1 MFISKRYQKIRQT
14 EEDFDDFANSLIE
27 LQKKIES
34 IENFKNFKKEI
45 IEELR
50 ENFNLNPS
58 SPEIIEEEYKCKKDN
73 ILSISPFL
81 VSVVAEELGK
91 VISEKHEEMFPY
103 GIYMISRDHR
113 HSDFYMIKNW
123 DDLMNWQWT
132 VVDGTEDYYSV
143 PYINDIHPEWGSQ
156 DGYVSYGSF
165 ESLIVIL
172 YLLSNMKDMES
183 FFEYCFKK
191 LEVN

>member
-1 MFISKRYQKIRQT
+1 MSYNYASIIPLIGGETIAMEKVFGKR
-14 EEDFDDFANSLIE
+14 
-27 LQKKIES
+27 
-34 IENFKNFKKEI
+34 
-45 IEELR
+45 
-50 ENFNLNPS
+50 
-58 SPEIIEEEYKCKKDN
+58 PEY
-73 ILSISPFL
+73 ILSYSGFKANDSQL
-81 VSVVAEELGK
+81 LNYYKG
-91 VISEKHEEMFPY
+91 
-103 GIYMISRDHR
+103 
-113 HSDFYMIKNW
+113 DFYMIKNW

-183 FFEYCFKK
+183 FFKYCFKK

>member
-91 VISEKHEEMFPY
+91 VISEKH
-103 GIYMISRDHR
+103 
-113 HSDFYMIKNW
+113 KQQA
-123 DDLMNWQWT
+123 L
-132 VVDGTEDYYSV
+132 
-143 PYINDIHPEWGSQ
+143 
-156 DGYVSYGSF
+156 
-165 ESLIVIL
+165 
-172 YLLSNMKDMES
+172 
-183 FFEYCFKK
+183 
-191 LEVN
+191 